1 MILKKGNIYFFSLIA
16 ACMMKACVVKCAC
29 GEVLVW

>member
-16 ACMMKACVVKCAC
+16 GCMMTACVVMAFC
-29 GEVLVW
+29 GEVPVW